1 MAITRLFHMKECGG
15 HSPSIH
21 LKNAINYIIKPTKT
35 QDLRFIGGLGS
46 LGGDKILK
54 TFLDTKKFYH
64 KEKGRQGYHFV
75 ISFIED
81 EVNAETAFQ
90 IMQEFTD
97 MYLKNNYD
105 NVFAVHTDTDH
116 IHGHLVFNSVNY
128 DGNKYHYKKGDWQ
141 KFIQPI
147 TNELCRKYN
156 LSEIIFKEDAKSQ
169 HKTYNKW
176 SENKR
181 NENLLDHIDD
191 TINKVSSYSNFL
203 VAMKNDHGYEI
214 REGYSQIYGRYL
226 SIKAPGKKAVR
237 TYQLDSDYTVS
248 GIYDRIISSSIDD
261 SQSLDILEDEFTHAT
276 AACNPYVYHFKFHG
290 KLKNYRF
297 SPYQKIF
304 AKKWWWQIKIFKS
317 QKHCNAW
324 KYQQHIRDIKKLEKE
339 CVYLKVNNITSKSDL
354 ESKKQL
360 LSGAL
365 QNLNVHKK
373 EIYKFYGDHK
383 FEFKLLREYRQL
395 ETKPFSK
402 DIHSRMEEIEN
413 LISIP
418 QADHEYSQYRNRL
431 DQIRLQ
437 KKNLNSELK
446 MVTEVQR
453 SLELSQKPTTTIKEK
468 KMDKNE
474 KIATGGRA

>member
-1 MAITRLFHMKECGG
+1 MAITRLFHMKECSG

-21 LKNAINYIIKPTKT
+21 LKNAINYVIDPTKT
-35 QDLRFIGGLGS
+35 QDQRFVGGLGS
-46 LGGDKILK
+46 LGGDKALQ

-64 KEKGRQGYHFV
+64 KERGRQGYHFV

-90 IMQEFTD
+90 IMQEFTE

-128 DGNKYHYKKGDWQ
+128 DGIKYHYKKGDWQ

-191 TINKVSSYSNFL
+191 TINKVSNYSDFID
-203 VAMKNDHGYEI
+203 AMKNDYGYEI
-214 REGYSQIYGRYL
+214 REGCSQIYGRYL

-237 TYQLDSDYTVS
+237 TYQLDSNYTVT
-248 GIYDRIISSSIDD
+248 GINKRICSCLNNAPKSPDIS
-261 SQSLDILEDEFTHAT
+261 EEEFTQAT
-276 AACNPYVYHFKFHG
+276 AACNPYIYHFKFHG
-290 KLKNYRF
+290 NLKNYYF
-297 SPYQKIF
+297 SPFQKF
-304 AKKWWWQIKIFKS
+304 LAKKWWWKIKVFKT
-317 QKHCNAW
+317 QKYCNTW
-324 KYQQHIRDIKKLEKE
+324 KYQQHIRDIKKLERE
-339 CVYLKVNNITSKSDL
+339 CIYLKKNNITTQSDIQ
-354 ESKKQL
+354 SRKQF
-360 LSGAL
+360 LSSNI
-365 QNLNVHKK
+365 QDLNFAKK
-373 EIYKFYGDHK
+373 EIYNFYGERK

-395 ETKPFSK
+395 EAKPVSN
-402 DIHSRMEEIEN
+402 DIRSRMNEIEG
-413 LISIP
+413 LISISE
-418 QADHEYSQYRNRL
+418 ADHEYNHYRNRL
-431 DQIRLQ
+431 DKIRLQ
-437 KKNLNSELK
+437 KKNLNAEIK
-446 MVTEVQR
+446 MVTAIEQ
-453 SLELSQKPTTTIKEK
+453 SLETRQKPTTTMKDRK
-468 KMDKNE
+468 NDKNE
-474 KIATGGRA
+474 KLASGGRT